1 MSSRNFVSTFG
12 LSNTSAVPMSVTFWP
27 SFKSMAMPDFSTPRQ
42 APRAMSFWR
51 ATGTPVLF
59 CRSSKSWSGV
69 WPGLISQG
77 TFSLPHFTLIL
88 MVAMADIRARSSG
101 SGGLGGPGG

>member
-27 SFKSMAMPDFSTPRQ
+27 SFKSMAMPDLRTPRQ

-51 ATGTPVLF
+51 ATGTPVF
-59 CRSSKSWSGV
+59 DCKSSNSWSGV

-77 TFSLPHFTLIL
+77 TFSLPHFTLIF
-88 MVAMADIRARSSG
+88 MVAMADIDARRW
-101 SGGLGGPGG
+101 LV